1 MAATLDNALLELL
14 LRFALTLGFNFVLM
28 RIVSKHGPESRKNVY
43 SFFIISV
50 VVFFLSHTL
59 RSNEMEIGMAIGM
72 FAVFGIV
79 RYRTEP
85 LRPQEMTYLFAAIGI
100 ALINALSSHK
110 YGGTGITDTVPA
122 QPDRAMDL
130 VNEGSTQ
137 PDGWIEIVVI
147 NALVL
152 AFIYLLEKFLL
163 REEVKPNQRKLNVSV
178 PVAELEKSAMD
189 AKVKALE
196 SQMGIQVIR
205 VQVSKVDY
213 ALGIAQ
219 IQLYYEE

>member
-1 MAATLDNALLELL
+1 MPAFSENALLELL
-14 LRFALTLGFNFVLM
+14 LRFALTLVFNLVLM
-28 RIVSKHGPESRKNVY
+28 RIVSKHGAESRKNVY

-59 RSNEMEIGMAIGM
+59 RSFDMQIGMAIGM

-85 LRPQEMTYLFAAIGI
+85 LRPQEMTYLFATIGI
-100 ALINALSSHK
+100 ALINALSS
-110 YGGTGITDTVPA
+110 
-122 QPDRAMDL
+122 QPK
-130 VNEGSTQ
+130 
-137 PDGWIEIVVI
+137 GWMEMVVI
-147 NALVL
+147 NVLVL

-163 REEVKPNQRKLNVSV
+163 REEAKPNQRKLNVAV
-178 PVAELEKSAMD
+178 PVAELEKSALE

-213 ALGIAQ
+213 ALGTAQ
-219 IQLYYEE
+219 IQLFYEE

>member
-1 MAATLDNALLELL
+1 MPDFSENALLELL
-14 LRFALTLGFNFVLM
+14 LRFALTLGFNVVLM

-59 RSNEMEIGMAIGM
+59 RSFDMQIGMAIGM

-100 ALINALSSHK
+100 ALINALSN
-110 YGGTGITDTVPA
+110 
-122 QPDRAMDL
+122 QP
-130 VNEGSTQ
+130 EG
-137 PDGWIEIVVI
+137 WMEMVVI
-147 NALVL
+147 NAIVL

-178 PVAELEKSAMD
+178 PVAELEKATMD
-189 AKVKALE
+189 AKVKSLE
-196 SQMGIQVIR
+196 SQMGITVNR
-205 VQVSKVDY
+205 VQITKIDY
-213 ALGIAQ
+213 ALGAAQ
-219 IQLYYEE
+219 VQLFYEE